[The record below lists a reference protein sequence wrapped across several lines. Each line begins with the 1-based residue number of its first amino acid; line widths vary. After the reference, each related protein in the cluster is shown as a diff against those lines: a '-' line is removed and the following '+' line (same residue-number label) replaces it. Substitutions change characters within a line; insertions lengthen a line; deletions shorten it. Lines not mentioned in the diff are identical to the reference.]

1 MPRLNNDEQFKFLIS
16 CIRYSNNGKVD
27 FSEVAKECGIVTK
40 GAAAKRYERMMKAH
54 GIHQAICSRDSAVQA
69 LRRKDEPISQG
80 SKKRKHDQFDESS
93 NQGVDDDEG
102 LGRVKDEVAC
112 KSPDRTVVKD
122 EVQVQEDTSAMT
134 DYPWLRY
141 GSGTAGSSTRDDSNA
156 FNEFI
161 VSGGFEDINIPQPFE
176 TSGTVQSSLSE
187 EESRTEA
194 GDMAQQSILIV
205 D

>member
-27 FSEVAKECGIVTK
+27 FSEVAKECAIVTK

-54 GIHQAICSRDSAVQA
+54 GIHQAISSRDAAVPA
-69 LRRKDEPISQG
+69 LRCKDDSTCQS
-80 SKKRKHDQFDESS
+80 SKKRKHDQFNESS
-93 NQGVDDDEG
+93 NQPVDDDEG
-102 LGRVKDEVAC
+102 LLRAKDEVAYTV
-112 KSPDRTVVKD
+112 PDRTVVKD
-122 EVQVQEDTSAMT
+122 EAQVQEDASADT

-141 GSGTAGSSTRDDSNA
+141 GPGRAGSSTGDDSNA

-161 VSGGFEDINIPQPFE
+161 VSGGFEEINIPQHFE
-176 TSGTVQSSLSE
+176 TSGMAQSPE
-187 EESRTEA
+187 KNEESNAEVRE
-194 GDMAQQSILIV
+194 MAQQSILIV

>member
-27 FSEVAKECGIVTK
+27 FTEVAKECAIVTK

-54 GIHQAICSRDSAVQA
+54 GIHQAICSRDSAVPA
-69 LRRKDEPISQG
+69 LRRKDDPNVQG
-80 SKKRKHDQFDESS
+80 SKKRKHDQFDEGS
-93 NQGVDDDEG
+93 NQPVDDDEG
-102 LGRVKDEVAC
+102 LGKVKDEVAC
-112 KSPDRTVVKD
+112 TISDRTIVKD
-122 EVQVQEDTSAMT
+122 EVQVPEDTSADT

-141 GSGTAGSSTRDDSNA
+141 GSGTAGSSTGDDSSA

-161 VSGGFEDINIPQPFE
+161 VAGGFEEINIPQSFE
-176 TSGTVQSSLSE
+176 TSGTVQSPQGG
-187 EESRTEA
+187 EESRAGA

>member
-27 FSEVAKECGIVTK
+27 FSEVAKECAIVTK

-54 GIHQAICSRDSAVQA
+54 GIHQPISSRDSAVPA
-69 LRRKDEPISQG
+69 LRRKDDPISQG

-93 NQGVDDDEG
+93 NQPVDDEEG
-102 LGRVKDEVAC
+102 HGRVKDEVVC
-112 KSPDRTVVKD
+112 TIPDRTVVKD
-122 EVQVQEDTSAMT
+122 EGQIQEDTSADA

-141 GSGTAGSSTRDDSNA
+141 GSGRAGSSTGDDSSA

-161 VSGGFEDINIPQPFE
+161 VSGGFEEINIPQHFE
-176 TSGTVQSSLSE
+176 TSDTVQSPPRD
-187 EESRTEA
+187 EESRAEA
-194 GDMAQQSILIV
+194 GNMAQQSILIV